1 MYMLT
6 ARCLQEIKNRKN
18 QVVSYIIYDNTGY
31 MTRVEPEKLK
41 EAMISNKVHI
51 ENLVLTQNNEIIKN
65 NNLKP
70 KQIPA
75 KSNKLSIHSPEVQ
88 DLLNKARFL
97 GALKEV
103 NNKYTKRR
111 YYIISESEYNHLVII
126 PDEAKHINSCTKP
139 DPNIRGPEGCIKGNI
154 KVIGGSGLESGQ
166 DMFGCGQCI
175 DTLDLSCLD
184 TSNMKN
190 MKHMFGGCSA
200 KNIILSNFD
209 TSKVTNMESM
219 FFMCNTPLLDISSF
233 DTSKVTS
240 MESMFES
247 CSAKYI
253 NTLSFDVSNVDN
265 MSRMFDLCQVK
276 FLDLSSFETNKLM
289 YTRYMFFGCEAQY
302 INMDSFKTRLIHNA
316 ERMFQNSQV
325 QYLDLSSFELVNCR
339 LKESLFKDCT
349 AASLKATDQI
359 LLKAFRRRHA
369 V

>member
-1 MYMLT
+1 MCMLT

-41 EAMISNKVHI
+41 KAMLSNKIQI

-70 KQIPA
+70 KPIPA
-75 KSNKLSIHSPEVQ
+75 KSNKLTIHSAEVH

-97 GALKEV
+97 GALKEI
-103 NNKYTKRR
+103 NDKYNKRR
-111 YYIISESEYNHLVII
+111 YYIISESEYNHLIII
-126 PDEAKHINSCTKP
+126 PDETKHINSCTKP
-139 DPNIRGPEGCIKGNI
+139 DPYIRGPEGCIKGNI
-154 KVIGGSGLESGQ
+154 KVIGGSGLESGE
-166 DMFGCGQCI
+166 DMFSCGLCI

-184 TSNMKN
+184 TSNMKT
-190 MKHMFGGCSA
+190 MKQMFGGSSI

-209 TSKVTNMESM
+209 TSKVTDMESM
-219 FFMCNTPLLDISSF
+219 FFMCDTPLLDLSSF

-240 MESMFES
+240 MTSMFER

-253 NTLSFDVSNVDN
+253 NTLYFDTSNVYY
-265 MSRMFDLCQVK
+265 MTRMFDLCQVK
-276 FLDLSSFETNKLM
+276 FLDLSSFETNKLKS
-289 YTRYMFFGCEAQY
+289 TKYMFFGCSAQY
-302 INMDSFKTRLIHNA
+302 INMDSFKTGLICTA
-316 ERMFQNSQV
+316 DRMFQNSQV
-325 QYLDLSSFELVNCR
+325 QYLDLSSFELVNCER
-339 LKESLFKDCT
+339 RESLFKDCA

-369 V
+369 I